1 MLECLFVFLSGD
13 FLRMFFLIHCLM
25 LNLSF
30 CLTKSN
36 HIKYPMFLLGANL
49 LTRPAAPLETSQAL
63 EPVFEASLTM
73 QSPHQGDIAWSGEKR
88 SFPKI
93 EIT

>member
-1 MLECLFVFLSGD
+1 MFVFCFSSGD
-13 FLRMFFLIHCLM
+13 FLRMIFLIHCLM

-30 CLTKSN
+30 CLTKST
-36 HIKYPMFLLGANL
+36 HTKYPMFLLGANL
-49 LTRPAAPLETSQAL
+49 LTRPAAHLKHGQSPPP
-63 EPVFEASLTM
+63 PVFEASLTM